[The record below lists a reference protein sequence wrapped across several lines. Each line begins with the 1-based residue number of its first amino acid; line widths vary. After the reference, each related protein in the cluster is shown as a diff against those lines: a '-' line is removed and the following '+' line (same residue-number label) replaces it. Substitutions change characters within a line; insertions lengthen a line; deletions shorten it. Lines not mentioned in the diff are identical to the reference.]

1 MAQFLVSWLA
11 AREIVRSTLIAPPEA
26 GRFEQLTT
34 VRHVA
39 VLGRLFTHRGG
50 A

>member
-1 MAQFLVSWLA
+1 MAQEVKG
-11 AREIVRSTLIAPPEA
+11 STLTADALQLPNEVFW
-26 GRFEQLTT
+26 FEWLTT
-34 VRHVA
+34 DTCYVA